1 MFISWFL
8 CLSISH
14 ITFTNAHAP
23 SKHTSREFKLE
34 LLNDL
39 RTTIRLNWINFNGHS
54 IFVKSIHAGDKY
66 SLKSFFNHKWVI
78 ESDQKKDI
86 KFELGEHNLLYSGS
100 RYKVSQLMTTAA
112 TNKPTPNRDSNK
124 PKPNVDWNRPRPNVN
139 SNRPKTNVD
148 WNRQKPNV
156 DWNRQKTNID
166 RNRPKTN
173 VDSNRS
179 KPNGVSNRPKSNV
192 DWNRQKPN
200 RVSNRPEALNSCAVT
215 FQNKMLELHNYKR
228 AMHRAN
234 PLRIDNSL
242 TRSAVD
248 LSKRMSQMDTLN
260 SYTQV
265 NRVGQNLGMIYN
277 SAFNLDNPSICTEIA
292 VKTFDTWYKGEK
304 LYNYYSGIF
313 GTDTGAFTQIVWAS
327 TTDIGCGFSCTKS
340 KHCYVTCH
348 YKKAGNVFGQFLQN
362 VSR

>member
-54 IFVKSIHAGDKY
+54 IFVKSINAGDKF

-86 KFELGEHNLLYSGS
+86 EFELGEHNLLYSGS

-112 TNKPTPNRDSNK
+112 TNKPTPNRDSNR
-124 PKPNVDWNRPRPNVN
+124 PKPNVDWNGPKPNVN
-139 SNRPKTNVD
+139 SNRPD
-148 WNRQKPNV
+148 
-156 DWNRQKTNID
+156 
-166 RNRPKTN
+166 
-173 VDSNRS
+173 
-179 KPNGVSNRPKSNV
+179 
-192 DWNRQKPN
+192 
-200 RVSNRPEALNSCAVT
+200 ALDSCAMT

-228 AMHRAN
+228 AIHRAN

-242 TRSAVD
+242 TRSAVI
-248 LSKRMSQMDTLN
+248 LSERMSQMDTLN

-265 NRVGQNLGMIYN
+265 NGVGQNLGMIYN
-277 SAFNLDNPSICTEIA
+277 GAFNLDNPYICSEIA
-292 VKTFDTWYKGEK
+292 VNTFDTWYNGEN
-304 LYNYYSGIF
+304 LYDYNIGRF
-313 GTDTGAFTQIVWAS
+313 GMKTGAFTQIVWAS

-340 KHCYVTCH
+340 KRCYVTCH
-348 YKKAGNVFGQFLQN
+348 YKKAGNVRGQFLEN
-362 VSR
+362 VSRRKIVEYI